1 MDITVGQAAKRLKVT
16 PGRVWQMIDA
26 GTIKARYLSPHVVLI
41 DDAELSKPAVK
52 NRKPGRP
59 RKRKPKGR

>member
-26 GTIKARYLSPHVVLI
+26 GKIKARYLSPRVVLI
-41 DDAELSKPAVK
+41 NDAELSKPAVK

-59 RKRKPKGR
+59 PSKKAR